1 MGRSFIA
8 SLLLHLA
15 VVGLVVLLSRFG
27 HDLPP
32 EEAPISVEIVSDA
45 AAPKPSP
52 LPPKA
57 PPAQAAPLPQR
68 QAAAPA
74 PPPPPPPAPK
84 VEQKPA
90 PAPVAEAKP
99 EPSAPPPPPKPEP
112 TPEPKKAETPKPE
125 PTPEPKKAEVP
136 KPEPVPEPKKAEA
149 PTPEPAPK
157 KPEPPKPEP
166 KKPEPPAEQP
176 KPVSKPETKKPEP
189 ESEKPTQVAKVEPK
203 KERPPEPPAPR
214 TEESDFDA
222 LLRSVEAQAKRVKAP
237 EKREGKGTA
246 AEAGGTNQP
255 GQAQQAQINP
265 SALAASI
272 SRQITPCWNIPVAAQ
287 GVEGLRAEL
296 NIVMAADGSVQSV
309 VPMDAARMSSDPVF
323 RAFAESAVRAVRACS
338 PLKLPPESYQVWRNI
353 IFNFDPSAMTG

>member
-1 MGRSFIA
+1 MARSFIA
-8 SLLLHLA
+8 SLVLHLV
-15 VVGLVVLLSRFG
+15 VVGMVVLLGHFG

-32 EEAPISVEIVSDA
+32 EEAPISVEIVSEA
-45 AAPKPSP
+45 APPKPSP

-84 VEQKPA
+84 VEQKPEPKPA
-90 PAPVAEAKP
+90 PARVAETKS
-99 EPSAPPPPPKPEP
+99 EPPAPPPPPKPEP
-112 TPEPKKAETPKPE
+112 ASKKAE
-125 PTPEPKKAEVP
+125 AP
-136 KPEPVPEPKKAEA
+136 KPEPVLEKKADA
-149 PTPEPAPK
+149 
-157 KPEPPKPEP
+157 PKPEP
-166 KKPEPPAEQP
+166 KKPEPKKAEAPKPAPEARKPEPPAAQP
-176 KPVSKPETKKPEP
+176 KPASRPEPKKPER
-189 ESEKPTQVAKVEPK
+189 EKPTQVAKVEPK
-203 KERPPEPPAPR
+203 KEKPPEPPAPK
-214 TEESDFDA
+214 TEDSDLDA

-237 EKREGKGTA
+237 EKREGKGTS

-255 GQAQQAQINP
+255 GQAQVAQINP

-272 SRQITPCWNIPVAAQ
+272 SRQITPCWNIPVTAQ
-287 GVEGLRAEL
+287 GIGGLRAEL

-323 RAFAESAVRAVRACS
+323 QAFAESAVRAVRACS

-353 IFNFDPSAMTG
+353 IFNFDPSAMT